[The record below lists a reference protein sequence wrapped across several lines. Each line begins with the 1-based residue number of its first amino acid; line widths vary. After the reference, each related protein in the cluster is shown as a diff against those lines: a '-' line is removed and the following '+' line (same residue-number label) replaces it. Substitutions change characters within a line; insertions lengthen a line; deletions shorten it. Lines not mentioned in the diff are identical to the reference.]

1 MRMDDEPGRDF
12 IRLSPEDFAALG
24 IDQVAYVR
32 ERPEGGGLRFEIHA
46 ADGGT
51 VAAAATRDL
60 AYAAVLQNG
69 MVPVSVH

>member
-1 MRMDDEPGRDF
+1 MRMKDDPRSEL

-24 IDQVAYVR
+24 IDRVAYVL
-32 ERPEGGGLRFEIHA
+32 ERPGRGALRFEIHA

-51 VAAAATRDL
+51 VAEAATRDL

>member
-1 MRMDDEPGRDF
+1 MRMDDDRKAAL

-32 ERPEGGGLRFEIHA
+32 QRLDGGAPRFEVHS

-51 VAAAATRDL
+51 VAEAATLDL
-60 AYAAVLQNG
+60 AYATVLENG